1 MPAAA
6 TANPVHAYVA
16 FLRIPRFDSRPVAEQ
31 AQLKQRLE
39 DGVLDVLAKIATH
52 DRIVLDAADG
62 MALVLFGD
70 AEHALDIAQALHR
83 QGGENLQIGLNY
95 GPLALT
101 TQGSEARVYGDA
113 LTAAAAASRFAEASR
128 LLVTEAFA
136 QALRT
141 LSPDRARELA
151 NAGDFTDTQVRLH
164 KFYTPEPRL
173 RSARHRRIA
182 AYSVAGAVAILLI
195 GVIGRDIYQPLF
207 QSRPAVVKLEVKP
220 RAEVFVDGVSQGRTP
235 PLGEI
240 QVPPG
245 KRVIALRQAGYR
257 PVELVMQV
265 KPGQR
270 VTVTQSLQRLPEPK
284 PELWRDL
291 KKKFGS

>member
-39 DGVLDVLAKIATH
+39 DGVLEVLARIASAN
-52 DRIVLDAADG
+52 RIVLDAPDG

-70 AEHALDIAQALHR
+70 AEHALDVAQHLHR

-101 TQGSEARVYGDA
+101 SGAETRVFGDA
-113 LTAAAAASRFAEASR
+113 LTAASAASRFAEASR

-182 AYSVAGAVAILLI
+182 MYSIAGAVAILLI
-195 GVIGRDIYQPLF
+195 GVVGRDIYQPLF

-235 PLGEI
+235 PLAEI

-245 KRVIALRQAGYR
+245 KRVIQLRQAGYR
-257 PVELVMQV
+257 PIELVMQV

-270 VTVTQSLQRLPEPK
+270 VTLTQSLQRLPEPK
-284 PELWRDL
+284 PDMWRDL